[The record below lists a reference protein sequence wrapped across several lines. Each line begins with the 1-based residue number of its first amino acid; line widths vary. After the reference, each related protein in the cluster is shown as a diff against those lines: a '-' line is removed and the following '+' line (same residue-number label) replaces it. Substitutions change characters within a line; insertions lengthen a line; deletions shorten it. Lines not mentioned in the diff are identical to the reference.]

1 MPALKGASR
10 FSRVTSVMAVAS
22 VSLLCFLLILFG
34 LIGKQ
39 RRHQGDAVS
48 VQNRVPGRMI
58 ASHQPTLYV
67 APPVSRPVER
77 ANERVKVEVKGDKER
92 EDSTVAP
99 SEPPLA
105 SKSIGLNPS
114 GPIMPVEEYRLDDEM
129 IRSLQRP
136 ALADLAAEPIRAA
149 TASSVTRIGSMAM
162 PAVAP
167 RQNVVN
173 QVVLQES
180 VPIKRSDE
188 ETNLKRPSSQVEE
201 KPEPKASEPKASETE
216 TIGVPP
222 PKEQPQFL
230 RNDSILM
237 EPGDYQWEIGLS
249 YARNLNQSPVGQF
262 LGETAIVGNLRR
274 VNRVLQMPIELR
286 LGLTP
291 DLQGSISIPIGLA
304 NQEVSIGGAELT
316 DDSFGIGDLSLGL
329 TRLIRQGDLTEP
341 NVLGFLSISIPTG
354 QASLSTSLDDPSIAL
369 GRGFYTLTTG
379 LTFTRTFDPLVFF
392 SGFGYQHNFEANFS
406 GVGRLNPGNG
416 GFYRLGVGYAV
427 NSNVSLSTAFT
438 GAFLA
443 NAEIND
449 IRLGGTS
456 REPLSLRIAA
466 TVVNKQKSV
475 RKARTIEPFVNLGLN
490 EDATDTVLGV
500 SWTY

>member
-1 MPALKGASR
+1 MPAPKGASR
-10 FSRVTSVMAVAS
+10 FSRVTFVMAVAS

-48 VQNRVPGRMI
+48 VQNRVPGQMI
-58 ASHQPTLYV
+58 ASHQPKLYN
-67 APPVSRPVER
+67 APPVARPVER
-77 ANERVKVEVKGDKER
+77 ATERVKVDVKSDKER
-92 EDSTVAP
+92 EDSTGVP
-99 SEPPLA
+99 SDPPLA

-114 GPIMPVEEYRLDDEM
+114 GPVRPVGGYRLDDDM
-129 IRSLQRP
+129 IKSLQRP
-136 ALADLAAEPIRAA
+136 ALVDLAVEPIRAA

-188 ETNLKRPSSQVEE
+188 ESIVKRSNLKAEE
-201 KPEPKASEPKASETE
+201 KPEPKASETE

-249 YARNLNQSPVGQF
+249 YARNLNQSPIGQV
-262 LGETAIVGNLRR
+262 LGQTAIVGNLRR

-354 QASLSTSLDDPSIAL
+354 QASLATSLDDPSIAL

-392 SGFGYQHNFEANFS
+392 SGFGYQHNFVANFS

-449 IRLGGTS
+449 VRLGGTS

-475 RKARTIEPFVNLGLN
+475 KKARTIEPFVNLGLN